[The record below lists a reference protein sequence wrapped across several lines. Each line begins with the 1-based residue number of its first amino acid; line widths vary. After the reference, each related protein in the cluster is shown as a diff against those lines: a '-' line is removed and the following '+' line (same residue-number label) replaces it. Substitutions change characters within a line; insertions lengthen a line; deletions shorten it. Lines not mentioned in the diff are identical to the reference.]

1 MWATGNQAEK
11 WSPISRKNTTD
22 FMASIYEIYS
32 PQQLMTLS
40 KTFDKLTRL
49 VAQSNTTHPKVS
61 ELISVMEVLRLHL
74 PLLSILMGIYVSYL
88 LILSQD
94 Q

>member
-1 MWATGNQAEK
+1 MTSLQ
-11 WSPISRKNTTD
+11 
-22 FMASIYEIYS
+22 EIYS

-40 KTFDKLTRL
+40 KTFGKLARL
-49 VAQSNTTHPKVS
+49 ATTSNTTSPKAS

-74 PLLSILMGIYVSYL
+74 PLLSSMIGIYVSFMPRL
-88 LILSQD
+88 FQD